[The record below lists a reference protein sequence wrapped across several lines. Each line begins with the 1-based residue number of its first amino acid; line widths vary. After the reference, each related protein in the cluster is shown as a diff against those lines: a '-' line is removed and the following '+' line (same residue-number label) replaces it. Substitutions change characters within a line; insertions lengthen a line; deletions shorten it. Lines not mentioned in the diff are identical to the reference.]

1 MSQPR
6 TNNPFDSDYDEA
18 GEGDINAAP
27 NNKNSGSNYN
37 AFVMGDEHPQKY
49 LKPRQGRSAPLSFS
63 NPFQDDASK
72 NQNQYNVPR
81 SPQHPHPPVS
91 PWSSNHSPYQSP
103 RQNFYPNHQQAPTS
117 NAAGGE
123 VGTITGSEMSPLLP
137 DDLSRGYQSNASS
150 RSPSDLRRQLPRRR
164 ISIPK
169 RIFTGSSPTLSP
181 HRRPQRTG
189 SSLRRRRS
197 NGSHSP
203 TEQKS
208 DTILLTE
215 LASGGDDHDHEENI
229 HMEYKYILLEDLGTA
244 ASWTILILP
253 YATFCFSVLLLSLD
267 LAPVE
272 AMGPTVT
279 ALRLSC
285 CFVMLCFIGYWIRKM
300 EMIRLSCSCCTS
312 IGRGIWRKLRN
323 CLFSSKDED
332 DDDDESP
339 DAIYW
344 WKNPWVLFPERYYIL
359 PLLLSSLLVLEPIP
373 VAIYFF
379 PKFGTPTLYAIAE
392 ASSGAG
398 IQACLLMYLCL
409 VQGFR
414 YHTAARSKRRAQLQ
428 RKALQLRR
436 AAKVLSDGKDDHKD
450 FVSSPRIVQNFYDEV
465 GDVDG
470 STFTGHL
477 RLSNDPCADGWADFL
492 LPKTLLLLVGVV
504 STTVA
509 SFTRPGTH
517 NILSNDTLYAIGSI
531 VYGMTLVTWT
541 FLTMVALYETGERL
555 KREPFLGTRPAQ
567 LAYRILFS
575 HSGLAIMGAGIASME
590 YFGEIQGSLRL
601 GSILTTVKEGDGLFV
616 HPGNVSFPGMFG
628 RLVCLTVQVVITSFI
643 FLPPHTMEFE
653 DYGDDDKNELTE
665 LQILA
670 KNRRDKRL
678 VVDLAKDSRTWRIF
692 PCPIQ
697 NREYEGLNPFQDSM
711 FQIYKD
717 FHTDK
722 NTHDRGLV
730 SIGPYIP
737 VFCAEIACWLNE
749 ASWQAYNSPVG
760 SPETQKRIGNNEK
773 DSFGNSDN
781 GKGMFDNGDF
791 FGWMRLDVIGLQL
804 EGYVYDERTSTQAY
818 IATNSAAQVDGE
830 EDSVIVVSFR
840 GTSDATNV
848 KTDFRFRQVRMSVR
862 YLE

>member
-6 TNNPFDSDYDEA
+6 TNNPFDSDYDET
-18 GEGDINAAP
+18 GEGDSNAP
-27 NNKNSGSNYN
+27 NNNSSSNYN

-49 LKPRQGRSAPLSFS
+49 IKTRQGRSAPLSFS
-63 NPFQDDASK
+63 NPFQDDAPK
-72 NQNQYNVPR
+72 NQYNVP
-81 SPQHPHPPVS
+81 PPVS
-91 PWSSNHSPYQSP
+91 PFSSNHSPYQSP
-103 RQNFYPNHQQAPTS
+103 RQNFYPNHHQLAPS
-117 NAAGGE
+117 ANGGE
-123 VGTITGSEMSPLLP
+123 VGTITSSEMSPLLP
-137 DDLSRGYQSNASS
+137 DDLSRGYQSNGSS
-150 RSPSDLRRQLPRRR
+150 KTPSGLRRLSRRR

-169 RIFTGSSPTLSP
+169 RIFTGSSPSSSP

-197 NGSHSP
+197 NGSGSP
-203 TEQKS
+203 SHKS
-208 DTILLTE
+208 DILLTE
-215 LASGGDDHDHEENI
+215 LASGGDYHDHEENI

-244 ASWTILILP
+244 ASWTILVLP

-267 LAPVE
+267 LTPVP

-285 CFVMLCFIGYWIRKM
+285 CSVMLCFIGYWIRKM
-300 EMIRLSCSCCTS
+300 EMIRLSCFCCS
-312 IGRGIWRKLRN
+312 NIGRGIWRKLQN
-323 CLFSSKDED
+323 CLFSKDED
-332 DDDDESP
+332 EEESSDE
-339 DAIYW
+339 IYW

-379 PKFGTPTLYAIAE
+379 PKLGTPTIYAIAE

-398 IQACLLMYLCL
+398 IQACSLIYLCL

-414 YHTAARSKRRAQLQ
+414 YHTAARSKRRSQLQ

-492 LPKTLLLLVGVV
+492 LPKMLLLLVGVL

-509 SFTRPGTH
+509 SFTRPGKH
-517 NILSNDTLYAIGSI
+517 NLLSNDTLYAIGSI
-531 VYGMTLVTWT
+531 FYGMTLFAWT
-541 FLTMVALYETGERL
+541 FLTLVALYETGERL

-590 YFGEIQGSLRL
+590 YFGQIQGSLRL
-601 GSILTTVKEGDGLFV
+601 GTIITTVKEGDGLLV

-643 FLPPHTMEFE
+643 FLPPHTMDFE
-653 DYGDDDKNELTE
+653 EYGDDDENELTE

-678 VVDLAKDSRTWRIF
+678 VIDLAKDSRTWRIF

-697 NREYEGLNPFQDSM
+697 NRDYEGLNPFQDSM

-722 NTHDRGLV
+722 NTQHRGLV

-737 VFCAEIACWLNE
+737 VFCAELACWLNE

-760 SPETQKRIGNNEK
+760 SPETQKRLGNNPK
-773 DSFGNSDN
+773 DSSGNN
-781 GKGMFDNGDF
+781 ANEKGMFDNDDF
-791 FGWMRLDVIGLQL
+791 FGWMRLDIIGLQL

-830 EDSVIVVSFR
+830 EDSVIVVAFR

-848 KTDFRFRQVRMSVR
+848 KTDFRFRQVRASVEMEGSSGR
-862 YLE
+862 LSFE